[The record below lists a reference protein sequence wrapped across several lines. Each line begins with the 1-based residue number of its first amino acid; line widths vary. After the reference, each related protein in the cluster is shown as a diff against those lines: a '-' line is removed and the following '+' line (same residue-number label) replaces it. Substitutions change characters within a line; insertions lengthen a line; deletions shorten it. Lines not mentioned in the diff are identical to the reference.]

1 MRYDD
6 SPFVDNTSLFLE
18 KSKPSENDIMTNA
31 SIAATDVSTTSRVMS
46 LYEKLLDFNLCC
58 TFDQAEISLP
68 NDNDNKIQEEN
79 NEEVITIEEE
89 KTMSNNN
96 NDMEQGGANDND
108 ERTHQLVKD
117 IRMDILMIKAE
128 EADHRNRAIATER
141 YDSLSAKLV
150 STVEASNGDE
160 IALPFKNDSHQ
171 EGKNPIISINRTQ
184 MTPEMAKKKSSL
196 FVRGK
201 KFVLV
206 KKKNDNK
213 KATNVLS
220 TKKERWLIKR
230 TKKWNFT
237 KKSKVATTSEQR
249 GMWSSGR
256 KRPSTT
262 MKRIQNSMPL
272 SKIKRNQSTSDV
284 ATAIT
289 DNKKKVSMVKRIKKS
304 LSLPNAKSNQTATI
318 DPSSNEKK
326 KKKKKKKSSMVKR
339 IKKSMSL
346 KKVNS
351 HQTSSSDLS
360 SSDQKK
366 MKKSSMVKCIKK
378 SLSVKKVKNIH
389 NQKSEALLPTDKKKA
404 SSSSSMMK
412 NGTKS
417 SSFKKLK
424 IKKNKSQDA
433 DRAGSSLFEKQKNMM
448 YIMG

>member
-1 MRYDD
+1 
-6 SPFVDNTSLFLE
+6 
-18 KSKPSENDIMTNA
+18 
-31 SIAATDVSTTSRVMS
+31 
-46 LYEKLLDFNLCC
+46 
-58 TFDQAEISLP
+58 
-68 NDNDNKIQEEN
+68 
-79 NEEVITIEEE
+79 
-89 KTMSNNN
+89 MSNNN

-160 IALPFKNDSHQ
+160 IAVPFKNDSQQ
-171 EGKNPIISINRTQ
+171 EEKEPIISIDRTK
-184 MTPEMAKKKSSL
+184 MTPEMTKKKSSL

-272 SKIKRNQSTSDV
+272 SKIKRNQTTSDV

-433 DRAGSSLFEKQKNMM
+433 DRAESSPFEKQKNMM